1 MSDLSI
7 QGSNAPQV
15 KAQHEPSIAKKV
27 QKDSYLFGLIEKEK
41 PYYEFKTREGQTLQV
56 SLNSNQCYSY
66 KYACLFES
74 FRKHSTS
81 DDPEINPKE
90 KFAVLNDLCKIPG
103 DRGSGYSKDKFGGD
117 RRTIM
122 ELLNQAS
129 SKESEGGTNITVNE
143 QRDILEAWTNL
154 ADYNV
159 NVKVKE

>member
-7 QGSNAPQV
+7 NGSNPAQA
-15 KAQHEPSIAKKV
+15 KAQQEPSVAKKV
-27 QKDSYLFGLIEKEK
+27 EKDSYLFGLYQTET
-41 PYYEFKTREGQTLQV
+41 PYYEFKTREGKTLQV
-56 SLNSNQCYSY
+56 SLNGNQCYSY
-66 KYACLFES
+66 KYASLFES

-90 KFAVLNDLCKIPG
+90 KFAVLHDLCKVKG

-122 ELLNQAS
+122 NLLNQAS
-129 SKESEGGTNITVNE
+129 AEDSEGGTNITVDE
-143 QRDILEAWTNL
+143 QRDILEAWTSL

-159 NVKVKE
+159 KVKVKE